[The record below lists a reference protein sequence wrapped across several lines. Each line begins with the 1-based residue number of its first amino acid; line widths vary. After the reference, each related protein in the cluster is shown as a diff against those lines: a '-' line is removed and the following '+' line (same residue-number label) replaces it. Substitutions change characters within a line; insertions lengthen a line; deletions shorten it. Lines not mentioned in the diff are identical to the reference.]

1 LELSLQVSPCKKF
14 RVFSFHGCTLGF
26 VFPGGHNTI
35 FCGRSLHYAHCRPW
49 ITYVIVNKVCWMDV
63 AIVVERLYSWL
74 RNLKS
79 MHVQFCIIDDKILT
93 KVIFAKLE
101 NFVGKGKNLNV
112 FH

>member
-1 LELSLQVSPCKKF
+1 
-14 RVFSFHGCTLGF
+14 
-26 VFPGGHNTI
+26 
-35 FCGRSLHYAHCRPW
+35 
-49 ITYVIVNKVCWMDV
+49 MDV
-63 AIVVERLYSWL
+63 AIVVERLYSWW

-79 MHVQFCIIDDKILT
+79 MHVQFCTIDEFFFT

>member
-1 LELSLQVSPCKKF
+1 MVAQWVLFFLGVI
-14 RVFSFHGCTLGF
+14 TLYF
-26 VFPGGHNTI
+26 Y
-35 FCGRSLHYAHCRPW
+35 GRSLHYAHCRPW
-49 ITYVIVNKVCWMDV
+49 IAYVVANKVCWMDV
-63 AIVVERLYSWL
+63 AIVVERLYSWW

-79 MHVQFCIIDDKILT
+79 MHVQFCTIDEFFFT